1 MGKVKNMPTKT
12 TKTTKTIKRKTSK
25 APSRSKT
32 TSIQAKK
39 DQPMTETPAE
49 TPVETPVETSNCECS
64 NQNEALA
71 ELVNLCKESLIE
83 IESLKTELKM
93 TQADLQN
100 HIMLY
105 NGHVQALHMG

>member
-1 MGKVKNMPTKT
+1 MPTKT

-25 APSRSKT
+25 TPSRSKT
-32 TSIQAKK
+32 TSIQTKK
-39 DQPMTETPAE
+39 EQPMTGTE

-64 NQNEALA
+64 NQSEALA

-105 NGHVQALHMG
+105 NGHVQTLHMG